1 MVNGLAYTEVGGDL
15 LSIEAV
21 TMPGKDGKLST
32 TGNLKDVMKESI
44 TVAEMLI
51 KSRSAQ
57 LGISYEALKE
67 MNIHV
72 HVPEGATPKDG
83 PSAGAAMVTA
93 IVSAL
98 TGIEICRDIAMTGE
112 VNLRGYVTEIGGLKE
127 KLLAALRGGI
137 TKVLIPRDNAKDLEE
152 IPLNVKKGLEIV
164 PVRTIEEVLSHALV
178 TMPEPLNPDENE
190 GKSEKIAEISSK
202 TAENQGKDIIR
213 H

>member
-1 MVNGLAYTEVGGDL
+1 M
-15 LSIEAV
+15 SIEAV

-32 TGNLKDVMKESI
+32 TGNLKDVMRESI

-51 KSRSAQ
+51 KSRSNQ
-57 LGISYEALKE
+57 LGIAYDKLKD

-98 TGIEICRDIAMTGE
+98 TGIEVRRDIAMTGE

-137 TKVLIPRDNAKDLEE
+137 KKVLIPKDNAKDLEE
-152 IPLNVKKGLEIV
+152 IPANVKKGLEIV
-164 PVRTIEEVLSHALV
+164 PVRTIEEVLSHALMSQP
-178 TMPEPLNPDENE
+178 TPILDE
-190 GKSEKIAEISSK
+190 KSQKIDDLSPK
-202 TAENQGKDIIR
+202 TAENLENDVIR